1 MNNSKIKRDSISK
14 RLLPNLHSVLAPGDI
29 KAKRKPVIFRSIRD
43 ILVNGME
50 LFPDKVL
57 YIYRR
62 DKAEYHV
69 TYREFRDMVN
79 YTGTAFSALGI
90 MGETVAVI
98 GDSCPEYMAVYH
110 AAVSGN
116 GVIVPLDRDLSDEA
130 VIGFLNE
137 CGAKAVVYT
146 ESQRKRFPALLTNCP
161 NVKYAVPIGNG
172 VEADGISLLPFNELI
187 EIGRRS
193 IKDGDRSYI
202 DCKPE
207 MDKLSV
213 LLFTSGTTGT
223 SKGVMLSHHN
233 LVAGIN
239 ASVQSTEY
247 DDDDT
252 FVDLLPLHHSYE
264 MTCCQFGVASVGGT
278 MFIND
283 SVKNT
288 MRSITGFKP
297 TTLIVVPL
305 YVETMYKRIWSEI
318 DKKNL
323 RSRVELAMKL
333 SDSMQY
339 IGIDLRKRL
348 FGEIQKSLGGNL
360 RSIVCGGA
368 HVSPE
373 LVRDFNRFGIAIFEG
388 YGITECSPL
397 VAVNR
402 SGKRKLGSVGQPVPG
417 CMVKIEKTD
426 GSDTG
431 EILVKGDNV
440 MLGYYHNDEANKA
453 AYTEDG
459 WFRTGDIGYM
469 DDDNYIFITGRKKNV
484 IILSNG
490 KNIFPEELE
499 EHLSQKDIICESV
512 VISRQKHDTGEV
524 VITAVVYPDPILT
537 KDMTGDEEYEAVKA
551 AVDEVNRDLPLYK
564 QIHEIEIR
572 DTEFEKTTSK
582 KIKRY
587 LVK

>member
-1 MNNSKIKRDSISK
+1 MNNSNIKRDSISK
-14 RLLPNLHSVLAPGDI
+14 RLVPRLRSVLAPGDI
-29 KAKRKPVIFRSIRD
+29 KAKRKPVIFKCIRD
-43 ILVNGME
+43 ILVNGVE
-50 LFPDKVL
+50 LFSDKPL

-62 DKAEYHV
+62 DKTECHV

-79 YTGTAFSALGI
+79 YVGTAFSELGL
-90 MGETVAVI
+90 MGATVAVI
-98 GDSCPEYMAVYH
+98 GDSCPEYMAAYH

-130 VIGFLNE
+130 LKGFLTE
-137 CGAKAVVYT
+137 CGAEAVVYT
-146 ESQRKRFPALLTNCP
+146 EGQRKRFPTLIEGIDKIRYVFP
-161 NVKYAVPIGNG
+161 VGNG
-172 VEADGISLLPFNELI
+172 IASDGEKVISFNDLI
-187 EIGRRS
+187 ETGRRG
-193 IKDGDRSYI
+193 IKEGNREYL
-202 DCKPE
+202 DCKPV
-207 MDKLSV
+207 MDKMSV

-233 LVAGIN
+233 LIAGIN

-264 MTCCQFGVASVGGT
+264 MTCCQFGVAAVGGT
-278 MFIND
+278 MYINE
-283 SVKNT
+283 SIKST

-305 YVETMYKRIWSEI
+305 YVETMYKRIWTEI
-318 DKKNL
+318 DKKKL
-323 RSRVELAMKL
+323 RGRVELAMKF
-333 SDSMQY
+333 SDSAQY

-368 HVSPE
+368 HISPE
-373 LVRDFNRFGIAIFEG
+373 LVRNFNRFGIAVFEG

-402 SGKRKLGSVGQPVPG
+402 SGKRKLGSVGQPVYG
-417 CMVKIEKTD
+417 CMVKIDKTE

-440 MLGYYHNDEANKA
+440 MLGYFNNEEANKEA
-453 AYTEDG
+453 FTEDG

-499 EHLSQKDIICESV
+499 EHMSHKEIICESV
-512 VISRQKHDTGEV
+512 VVPRKKHDTGEIT
-524 VITAVVYPDPILT
+524 ITAIIYPDPAVT
-537 KDMTGDEEYEAVKA
+537 KDMTGEEEYEAVKA

-564 QIHEIEIR
+564 QIHDIEIR
-572 DTEFEKTTSK
+572 DTEFEKTTTR
-582 KIKRY
+582 KIKRF